1 MTARKPALGVLG
13 TIATLIV
20 SFACVAALFVSTAGA
35 AEPVWLC
42 KPGIANNPCEPS
54 LRTTLVSPTG
64 QLLGVRNVK
73 AKKHPKIDCFYVYP
87 TVSDQKTG
95 NANLNIDPEERSVA
109 LYQAARYS
117 QTCRVF
123 APMYRQLTLLGI
135 LGAAQGD
142 PALAY
147 ADVLNAWNTYLQK
160 YNDGRGV
167 VLIGHSQG
175 TFVLR
180 QLIKQEIDP
189 NPLVRRKL
197 VSAILLGGNA
207 TVKQGQDAGGDFQNI
222 PACRSDRQIG
232 CAIAFSTFNA
242 PVPANALF
250 GHAGAGLQVLCTNP
264 AALGG
269 GAAPLNSIVPAAPF
283 APGTTI
289 GALTQAVGFTLP
301 AVSTPWI
308 EVDGAFNGQCSSANG
323 ANVLQI
329 AGVPGAPSLRPVPDA
344 TWGLH
349 LVDANIALG
358 NLVDVVQKQAR
369 LYRLVHKFHLPFDL
383 FWRPANSR

>member
-1 MTARKPALGVLG
+1 MTARKPALGVIG

-20 SFACVAALFVSTAGA
+20 SFACAALLASTAAA

-42 KPGIANNPCEPS
+42 KPGIANNPCDTS
-54 LRTTLVSPTG
+54 LKTTLVSPTG
-64 QLLGVRNVK
+64 QPLGVRNVQP
-73 AKKHPKIDCFYVYP
+73 ARHPKIDCFYVYP

-95 NANLNIDPEERSVA
+95 NANLNIDPEERSIA

-147 ADVLNAWNTYLQK
+147 SDVLNAWNTYLQK
-160 YNDGRGV
+160 YNHGRGV

-189 NPLVRRKL
+189 NLQERRKL

-207 TVKQGQDAGGDFQNI
+207 TVKQGQDIGGDFQHVR
-222 PACRSDRQIG
+222 ACHFRWQFG

-242 PVPANALF
+242 PVPANSLF
-250 GHAGAGLQVLCTNP
+250 GRTSTPGLQVLCTNP
-264 AALGG
+264 ASLPGG
-269 GAAPLNSIVPAAPF
+269 SAPLKSIVPTAPF

-289 GALTQAVGFTLP
+289 GALTQAVGLTLP
-301 AVSTPWI
+301 TVSTPWI
-308 EVDGAFNGQCSSANG
+308 EVDGAYNGQCSSADG

-329 AGVPGAPSLRPVPDA
+329 AGVPGAPVLHPVPDA
-344 TWGLH
+344 SWGLH

-358 NLVDVVQKQAR
+358 NLVDVVRTQAFV
-369 LYRLVHKFHLPFDL
+369 YTIVHRFHLPVDWFL
-383 FWRPANSR
+383 RSSR